1 MKYFSL
7 LGLLALSSAP
17 VAQELARV
25 VLKDGTAITGTLR
38 RDSAHAVELTD
49 AEGGSIYVPRD
60 RVRALF
66 RDGELIDT
74 FAPTFGGEPEESEE
88 THLRWVGTG
97 GKNDGGLET
106 KTSRW
111 WHAPS
116 STTVLLVGVVH
127 IGDPTYFQHL
137 QRILDAC
144 DLVLFEGVG
153 RSEMSDSDLAS
164 LDVMMRMQLAMRGA
178 LGLGFQ
184 SDHVD
189 YARDFWVNSDVDFA
203 QLRAQLDERRAQLP
217 TDHPMMKRLLGT
229 VLRAAGDSA
238 VHRSRV
244 LQHRAK
250 LLLGPSLSQADTI
263 MQQPAFAGMRGAII
277 EHRNEVVMRDL
288 ERELAKEVAGRWIA
302 VFYGAGHMPD
312 FVRRFQAIGLE
323 HQESRWQRA
332 WNLPVAAPRERLS
345 KSKFDE
351 YFAAALAAQPA
362 IESASIRIGSPADD
376 EWYSAKA
383 AESAIEAEGL
393 AVLVESLGRRID
405 PRAPRALSSEERD
418 GLRHLLAT
426 AADDRA
432 VALEALASAP
442 SEREALA
449 IAGRTRANLPRRDG
463 ATLASLAGLLDGI
476 RRRELRGY
484 STAMHQEL
492 ELVLTLAGVLGSA
505 ASGTTLVG
513 AEGRTL
519 DLGVRDRV
527 PDRFVVWAISVQY
540 RADTADADRARASA
554 ELRDRMLAHVNDAL
568 R

>member
-1 MKYFSL
+1 MKHISL

-17 VAQELARV
+17 VAQDLARV

-38 RDSAHAVELTD
+38 RDSAHAIELSG
-49 AEGGSIYVPRD
+49 AAGESIYVPRG

-66 RDGELIDT
+66 RGGELMDT
-74 FAPTFGGEPEESEE
+74 FTPSFVGEPEESEE
-88 THLRWVGTG
+88 THLRWVGTS
-97 GKNDGGLET
+97 GKDDGGLET

-137 QRILDAC
+137 QRILDSC

-217 TDHPMMKRLLGT
+217 TDHPMMKRILGT

-244 LQHRAK
+244 LQYRAK

-288 ERELAKEVAGRWIA
+288 ERELTNGTHGRRIA

-312 FVRRFQAIGLE
+312 FVRRFLAIGLE

-332 WNLPVAAPRERLS
+332 WDIPAVTPRERLS
-345 KSKFDE
+345 RSRFDE
-351 YFAAALAAQPA
+351 HLANATAAQPS
-362 IESASIRIGSPADD
+362 IESVAIRIGSPLDG
-376 EWYSAKA
+376 EWYSARA
-383 AESAIEAEGL
+383 AESAAEANGI
-393 AVLVESLGRRID
+393 AVMVESLGRTID
-405 PRAPRALSSEERD
+405 PRAPQALSNEERERLV
-418 GLRHLLAT
+418 GLLAT
-426 AADDRA
+426 AAGDRA
-432 VALEALASAP
+432 AALEAIADTSSDREPLAT
-442 SEREALA
+442 
-449 IAGRTRANLPRRDG
+449 AGRTRASLPRRDG
-463 ATLASLAGLLDGI
+463 ASLAALAGLLDGI

-484 STAMHQEL
+484 STAMHEEL

-505 ASGTTLVG
+505 ASGTTLDG
-513 AEGRTL
+513 SDGRTL
-519 DLGVRDRV
+519 DLGVRDTT
-527 PDRFVVWAISVQY
+527 PDRFVVWAMSVQF
-540 RADTADADRARASA
+540 RGDTSEADRIKACVA
-554 ELRDRMLAHVNDAL
+554 LRDRMLAHVLDAL